1 MLRGAQ
7 SYKSRGRNSC
17 RCSLDGRQGCCSA
30 RLIKRAMDEQ
40 QPSRC
45 GFTTTGAVFLI
56 FLVAQI
62 HRTAINIARRARTV
76 VHQSSC
82 CLWSKLQL
90 FVSRRPRQLAP
101 QTAPRKLE
109 PSRSDFSPSPSL
121 CLCVFW
127 CLPEE
132 IFLTGGFLCA
142 QRGVIYLDFLDCGQ
156 NKCDF
161 ASGFLSLK
169 YIYIYM
175 VLNLICGFFLI
186 VAPSLRAM

>member
-1 MLRGAQ
+1 M
-7 SYKSRGRNSC
+7 S
-17 RCSLDGRQGCCSA
+17 
-30 RLIKRAMDEQ
+30 M

-62 HRTAINIARRARTV
+62 HRTAINIARRARTLV
-76 VHQSSC
+76 RQSSC

-109 PSRSDFSPSPSL
+109 PSRRDFSPSPSL
-121 CLCVFW
+121 CLCV
-127 CLPEE
+127 LV
-132 IFLTGGFLCA
+132 LT
-142 QRGVIYLDFLDCGQ
+142 RGDISHWWFFVRTERRHLLGLDFLDCGQ

-161 ASGFLSLK
+161 ASDFLSLK
-169 YIYIYM
+169 YIM

-186 VAPSLRAM
+186 VAPSLRAV